1 MMQQPGSAQIVAGE
15 SRTVLTAGEAAASVA
30 RLIVAALVARENP
43 ERFRVAVRTG
53 GREDVWQGYQLHG
66 ISHFHDGFAVLTKR
80 EPR

>member
-1 MMQQPGSAQIVAGE
+1 M
-15 SRTVLTAGEAAASVA
+15 A

-53 GREDVWQGYQLHG
+53 GREDVWQSKFAARIAEGYRLHG
-66 ISHFHDGFAVLTKR
+66 ISHFHDGFAVLTKH